1 MRVCRAITGVALT
14 ILLFCA
20 CNETKPPA
28 ASSPVAASDTTAP
41 SETTAATE
49 AAAAPTPGSAS
60 PAAASTASA
69 SHEPASAGIYAFT
82 LDDIDDKPKSLVDYR
97 GKVVLIVNVA
107 SRCGF
112 TPQYAG
118 LEKLY
123 QQYKDRGFVILGV
136 PSNDFGG
143 QEPGSNAE
151 IKEFCSAKYST
162 TFPMLAKVSVRNGPD
177 QVPLYRYL
185 TSKEEN
191 GTLDAKVAW
200 NFNKFLVGRDGRV
213 IGYYASKV
221 TPEDETLHRA
231 IEAALAK

>member
-1 MRVCRAITGVALT
+1 MSVYPAIAGVALAV
-14 ILLFCA
+14 LLFCA
-20 CNETKPPA
+20 CNESKPPV
-28 ASSPVAASDTTAP
+28 ASSPTEASG
-41 SETTAATE
+41 
-49 AAAAPTPGSAS
+49 AAAAGSPQAGPS
-60 PAAASTASA
+60 
-69 SHEPASAGIYAFT
+69 EPAPAGIHAFT
-82 LDDIDDKPKSLVDYR
+82 LDDIDGDPKSLADYR

-123 QQYKDRGFVILGV
+123 QQYKDRGLVVLGV

-151 IKEFCSAKYST
+151 IKQFCSTKYST
-162 TFPMLAKVSVRNGPD
+162 TFPMLAKVSVRNGPE
-177 QVPLYRYL
+177 QAPLYRYL

-191 GTLDAKVAW
+191 GTLEAKVAW

-221 TPEDETLHRA
+221 TPEDEPLHRA